1 MSPTTNSTSTTQ
13 FFRVRTGGRARA
25 LRGAALAPAVLLL
38 AFLLPLYG
46 CGGKEEPGIGVK
58 FDVGKPAPAFD
69 LPDLEGNKVEL
80 SSMKGKVLILDFW
93 ATWCP
98 PCKEEVPHLVRLQSK
113 YRDQGLQ
120 IVGLSLDKGGA
131 SVVKPFAEEHD
142 VNYTMLIATDETAKA
157 YGGVAMIPTT
167 FVVDRSGVVVK
178 RFIGYTTPEA
188 FEEAIL
194 PLLGPA
200 S

>member
-1 MSPTTNSTSTTQ
+1 MTL
-13 FFRVRTGGRARA
+13 A
-25 LRGAALAPAVLLL
+25 LLS
-38 AFLLPLYG
+38 G
-46 CGGKEEPGIGVK
+46 CGAKEESVGMK
-58 FDVGKPAPAFD
+58 FDVGKPAPEFS
-69 LPDLEGNKVEL
+69 LPDLEGNKIEL

-98 PCKEEVPHLVRLQSK
+98 PCKDEVPHLVRLQSK
-113 YRDQGLQ
+113 FRDQGLQ
-120 IVGLSLDKGGA
+120 IVGLSLDQGGA
-131 SVVKPFAEEHD
+131 GKVKPFAEEYG
-142 VNYTMLIATDETAKA
+142 VNYTMLIADDETAKA

-167 FVVDRSGVVVK
+167 FVVDRSGIVVK
-178 RFIGYTTPEA
+178 RFVGYTTPEA